1 MEVSFEAEYW
11 EEGGQ
16 YVARANRLNV
26 MTCGTTRYEAE
37 QALLEAVELFLE
49 TAQQEGT
56 LEDVMT
62 ESGYV
67 VVEGKWVPFSK
78 PERREMELR
87 I

>member
-1 MEVSFEAEYW
+1 M
-11 EEGGQ
+11 
-16 YVARANRLNV
+16 
-26 MTCGTTRYEAE
+26 
-37 QALLEAVELFLE
+37 EAVELFLE
-49 TAQQEGT
+49 TAQQQGT

-67 VVEGKWVPFSK
+67 LVEGKWVPFSK

>member
-26 MTCGTTRYEAE
+26 MTCGPTRYEAE

-49 TAQQEGT
+49 TARQGGT
-56 LEDVMT
+56 LEDVMA
-62 ESGYV
+62 ESGYI

>member
-26 MTCGTTRYEAE
+26 MTCGTTRDEAE